1 MKHLQRLLPAVL
13 AGDRSGAVA
22 VFLAAGIVAIV
33 GFAGLATD
41 AARGYM
47 VKARLSQALDAAAL
61 AGGKVMFQPGRDDD
75 IRMFFE
81 ANFPAGFMDASIAGP
96 SIVPDDAGE
105 KIMVS
110 ASAVIPTT
118 FLRVLGIET
127 VRVSSETEVT
137 RQMQMLDVV
146 LAIDMSGSMT
156 SSAGGGQ
163 SRIQAARAAAIE
175 LIEIL
180 FGADAN
186 KDLLKIG
193 VVPWN
198 AKVRVMLNGVAY
210 NAGGTTQETVPSFT
224 NPLTGAA
231 QSQIFYANNTP
242 VPLFSAPPADW
253 RGCVYS
259 RYLNN
264 GIATDDADDRY
275 AEHAG
280 ESGDWVA
287 WEPVGPEGE
296 PVSGGTCSL
305 AVWGTECTPC
315 LNRGITPLTKT
326 KQVVLD
332 AVNQL
337 TSPNGNTNIPQG
349 LGWAWRVLMPQPPF
363 TEAELDPE
371 GERQQAIVL
380 LTDGE
385 NYGGSGDGYKGV
397 WGIGSAARDPMN
409 DRLRALAAEIKAS
422 GVIIYTIQFANS
434 GGPLQSL
441 MREVA
446 TGPDSP
452 YYHYAPDGAALRA
465 VFREVANNLSELRL
479 SK

>member
-1 MKHLQRLLPAVL
+1 MKRVRRLLAAGL
-13 AGDRSGAVA
+13 AMDNSGAVA

-41 AARGYM
+41 TARGYM

-81 ANFPAGFMDASIAGP
+81 ANFPAGFMDASVAGP
-96 SIVPDDAGE
+96 SIVPDADGE
-105 KIMVS
+105 RIRVS

-163 SRIQAARAAAIE
+163 TRIQAARTAAVE
-175 LIEIL
+175 LVEIL

-210 NAGGTTQETVPSFT
+210 DADGTTPQTVPSFT
-224 NPLTGAA
+224 NPLTGAS
-231 QSQIFYANNTP
+231 QSQVFYANNTP
-242 VPLFSAPPADW
+242 VPLLSAPPQNW

-259 RYLNN
+259 RYLDN
-264 GIATDDADDRY
+264 GIDTDDADDRY
-275 AEHAG
+275 AEYTG
-280 ESGDWVA
+280 VSGDWMA

-305 AVWGTECTPC
+305 AVWGSECTPC

-326 KQVVLD
+326 KQAVLD
-332 AVNQL
+332 AVNEL

-363 TEAELDPE
+363 TEAELNPE

-397 WGIGSAARDPMN
+397 WGIGSAARDEMN
-409 DRLRALAAEIKAS
+409 DRLRALAAAIKAS

-434 GGPLQSL
+434 GGPLQAL

-452 YYHYAPDGAALRA
+452 YYHYAPDGDALRA